1 MNSNDYYRM
10 YVCLVIFKHTQCSLP
25 AVYDVLVVHS
35 PKIVPKFNP
44 FLCVCVVSA
53 KTKYI

>member
-1 MNSNDYYRM
+1 M